1 MARSGE
7 ERCGENNNRPVRPS
21 VPVPPP
27 SVCVIFAETGKL
39 SSEGRGEPR
48 GACSPPESPRC
59 LSLTG
64 ADGFVRLGI
73 SPGRR
78 GKERLQQRWWQAGGG
93 GGASFLLPLPPPTP
107 RLQRGCQG
115 TEPSLGWVGA
125 WKSPRGEES
134 TRGSVREG
142 SPGWPEGAA
151 VPGAMGEQAP
161 GGADRSPRQPPACR
175 AVPTAPAF
183 PPSYVKLD
191 SSFAFSCWSFWK
203 LFLLNLGY
211 PPVTVLPM
219 GGGSSVGR
227 EEDLWYGDA
236 VLGGKS

>member
-59 LSLTG
+59 PSLTG

-93 GGASFLLPLPPPTP
+93 FLSAALAPPNPEVAAGVPGHRAQPWMGGSVEEPPRGGEHAWECAGGKPGVAGGGCGPWGDGGASP
-107 RLQRGCQG
+107 RWG
-115 TEPSLGWVGA
+115 
-125 WKSPRGEES
+125 
-134 TRGSVREG
+134 
-142 SPGWPEGAA
+142 
-151 VPGAMGEQAP
+151 
-161 GGADRSPRQPPACR
+161 
-175 AVPTAPAF
+175 
-183 PPSYVKLD
+183 
-191 SSFAFSCWSFWK
+191 
-203 LFLLNLGY
+203 
-211 PPVTVLPM
+211 
-219 GGGSSVGR
+219 
-227 EEDLWYGDA
+227 
-236 VLGGKS
+236 

>member
-1 MARSGE
+1 MASFGWGFLPAAGE
-7 ERCGENNNRPVRPS
+7 KN
-21 VPVPPP
+21 
-27 SVCVIFAETGKL
+27 
-39 SSEGRGEPR
+39 
-48 GACSPPESPRC
+48 ACSS
-59 LSLTG
+59 
-64 ADGFVRLGI
+64 
-73 SPGRR
+73 
-78 GKERLQQRWWQAGGG
+78 AGGRP

-161 GGADRSPRQPPACR
+161 GGADRSPRQPPARR

-236 VLGGKS
+236 VLWGKS